1 MKEEFYLTKK
11 KDEITIRSSAAE
23 YLTYVASVGD
33 QADSIEMRYEDEN
46 IWLTQKMMATLYDVD
61 VRTIN
66 YHIKKIFSDSELQE
80 NSVIQ
85 KFRITAADG
94 KAYNTNHYSLEMII
108 AVGFKVNSERAVQFR
123 KWVNQIAKDYTI
135 KGWVMDDERLKRGTY
150 LTEKYFDEQLE
161 RIREIR
167 ASERKFYQKIT
178 DLYATAIDYDKNSAT
193 TRRFYATVQN
203 KMHYAVHGHTAAELI
218 VERAD
223 HTREHMG
230 LTTWADAPEGKIKK
244 SDVTVAKNYLS
255 QDEMKQL
262 NRMVTAYLDFA
273 ENMTLRHIPLTMQDW
288 EKRLNSFIEMFD
300 FPFPTSLV
308 DENGFFRG
316 QIILTLVNKSL
327 VDEKQAGEY
336 CQSNIDV
343 FFGTYETEKERDVT
357 KPTIK
362 NPRGVDDNQNLLSD
376 SLYSASAKGIHPING
391 FERECTLVKYGKKF
405 HPVKKYAIDLADMTP
420 SNRDKWLPSTRKWY
434 LKIEGLYRDFIEKEA
449 VKKDFQLSQEYCMI
463 LTIRDPEHTAP
474 VYDEVTQQLTNR
486 NFIHHDV
493 RVRNVVHVTNE

>member
-1 MKEEFYLTKK
+1 MKKK
-11 KDEITIRSSAAE
+11 KDEVTIRSSAAE

-33 QADSIEMRYEDEN
+33 QQDSVEMRYEDEN
-46 IWLTQKMMATLYDVD
+46 IWLTQKMMTTLYDVD

-66 YHIKKIFSDSELQE
+66 EHIKKIYLDSELDE
-80 NSVIQ
+80 DTTIR
-85 KFRITAADG
+85 KFRIVQTEGSRQVARDI
-94 KAYNTNHYSLEMII
+94 KHYNLQMII

-223 HTREHMG
+223 HTKEHMG

-300 FPFPTSLV
+300 Y
-308 DENGFFRG
+308 G
-316 QIILTLVNKSL
+316 ILQ
-327 VDEKQAGEY
+327 DAGKVSAE
-336 CQSNIDV
+336 IAKLHA
-343 FFGTYETEKERDVT
+343 ETEFEKYRVIQD
-357 KPTIK
+357 
-362 NPRGVDDNQNLLSD
+362 RLFMSD
-376 SLYSASAKGIHPING
+376 FDKYMLELEENAK
-391 FERECTLVKYGKKF
+391 K
-405 HPVKKYAIDLADMTP
+405 
-420 SNRDKWLPSTRKWY
+420 
-434 LKIEGLYRDFIEKEA
+434 
-449 VKKDFQLSQEYCMI
+449 
-463 LTIRDPEHTAP
+463 
-474 VYDEVTQQLTNR
+474 
-486 NFIHHDV
+486 
-493 RVRNVVHVTNE
+493 

>member
-1 MKEEFYLTKK
+1 MVKK

-33 QADSIEMRYEDEN
+33 QQDSIEMRYEDEN
-46 IWLTQKMMATLYDVD
+46 IWLTQKMMATLYDVGLP
-61 VRTIN
+61 TIN
-66 YHIKKIFSDSELQE
+66 EHIKKIYADSELE
-80 NSVIQ
+80 EAATIRN
-85 KFRITAADG
+85 FRIVQTEGSRQVTRDT
-94 KAYNTNHYSLEMII
+94 KHYNLQMII

-223 HTREHMG
+223 HTKEHMG
-230 LTTWADAPEGKIKK
+230 LTTWADAPEGKIRK

-300 FPFPTSLV
+300 Y
-308 DENGFFRG
+308 G
-316 QIILTLVNKSL
+316 ILQDAGKVSAEI
-327 VDEKQAGEY
+327 EKLHA
-336 CQSNIDV
+336 
-343 FFGTYETEKERDVT
+343 ETEFEKYRVIQD
-357 KPTIK
+357 
-362 NPRGVDDNQNLLSD
+362 RLFMSD
-376 SLYSASAKGIHPING
+376 FDKYILELEESAK
-391 FERECTLVKYGKKF
+391 K
-405 HPVKKYAIDLADMTP
+405 
-420 SNRDKWLPSTRKWY
+420 
-434 LKIEGLYRDFIEKEA
+434 
-449 VKKDFQLSQEYCMI
+449 
-463 LTIRDPEHTAP
+463 
-474 VYDEVTQQLTNR
+474 
-486 NFIHHDV
+486 
-493 RVRNVVHVTNE
+493 

>member
-1 MKEEFYLTKK
+1 MAKK

-33 QADSIEMRYEDEN
+33 QQDSIEMRYEDEN

-66 YHIKKIFSDSELQE
+66 EHIKKIYSDSELE
-80 NSVIQ
+80 EDSTIRN
-85 KFRITAADG
+85 FRIVQTEGSRQVTRD
-94 KAYNTNHYSLEMII
+94 TMHYSLQMII

-223 HTREHMG
+223 HTKEHMG

-244 SDVTVAKNYLS
+244 SDVNPAHVNINKVLSELDMDIFKLKN
-255 QDEMKQL
+255 Q
-262 NRMVTAYLDFA
+262 F
-273 ENMTLRHIPLTMQDW
+273 
-288 EKRLNSFIEMFD
+288 FIDAATYYIEH
-300 FPFPTSLV
+300 
-308 DENGFFRG
+308 
-316 QIILTLVNKSL
+316 
-327 VDEKQAGEY
+327 
-336 CQSNIDV
+336 
-343 FFGTYETEKERDVT
+343 FGREALIEPKERKEPQFISTEEMAVIEERIRQEAREEARQEANKEVMSMVGSMLAAMQANKDAISIIQQQADT
-357 KPTIK
+357 
-362 NPRGVDDNQNLLSD
+362 DDNAD
-376 SLYSASAKGIHPING
+376 SEDDFYDDVIAQSALNW
-391 FERECTLVKYGKKF
+391 
-405 HPVKKYAIDLADMTP
+405 M
-420 SNRDKWLPSTRKWY
+420 
-434 LKIEGLYRDFIEKEA
+434 EK
-449 VKKDFQLSQEYCMI
+449 D
-463 LTIRDPEHTAP
+463 
-474 VYDEVTQQLTNR
+474 
-486 NFIHHDV
+486 
-493 RVRNVVHVTNE
+493 

>member
-1 MKEEFYLTKK
+1 MKKK
-11 KDEITIRSSAAE
+11 KDEITIRSSEAE

-33 QADSIEMRYEDEN
+33 QQDSVEMRYEDEN
-46 IWLTQKMMATLYDVD
+46 IWLTQRMMATLYDVGLP
-61 VRTIN
+61 TIN
-66 YHIKKIFSDSELQE
+66 EHIKKIYADSELE
-80 NSVIQ
+80 ETATIRN
-85 KFRITAADG
+85 FRIVQTEGSRQVTRDT
-94 KAYNTNHYSLEMII
+94 KHYNLQMII

-223 HTREHMG
+223 HTKEHMG
-230 LTTWADAPEGKIKK
+230 LTTWADAPDGKIKK

-273 ENMTLRHIPLTMQDW
+273 ENMTLRHIPFTMQDW

-300 FPFPTSLV
+300 Y
-308 DENGFFRG
+308 G
-316 QIILTLVNKSL
+316 ILQ
-327 VDEKQAGEY
+327 DAGKVSAE
-336 CQSNIDV
+336 IAKLHA
-343 FFGTYETEKERDVT
+343 ETEFEKYRVIQD
-357 KPTIK
+357 
-362 NPRGVDDNQNLLSD
+362 RLFMSD
-376 SLYSASAKGIHPING
+376 FDRYMLELEES
-391 FERECTLVKYGKKF
+391 EKK
-405 HPVKKYAIDLADMTP
+405 
-420 SNRDKWLPSTRKWY
+420 
-434 LKIEGLYRDFIEKEA
+434 
-449 VKKDFQLSQEYCMI
+449 
-463 LTIRDPEHTAP
+463 
-474 VYDEVTQQLTNR
+474 
-486 NFIHHDV
+486 
-493 RVRNVVHVTNE
+493 

>member
-1 MKEEFYLTKK
+1 MKKK

-33 QADSIEMRYEDEN
+33 QQDSIEMRYEDEN

-66 YHIKKIFSDSELQE
+66 EHIKKIYSDSELE
-80 NSVIQ
+80 EDSTIRN
-85 KFRITAADG
+85 FRIVQTEGSRQVTRDT
-94 KAYNTNHYSLEMII
+94 KHYSLQMII

-223 HTREHMG
+223 HTKEHMG

-300 FPFPTSLV
+300 Y
-308 DENGFFRG
+308 G
-316 QIILTLVNKSL
+316 ILQ
-327 VDEKQAGEY
+327 DAGKVSAE
-336 CQSNIDV
+336 IAKLHA
-343 FFGTYETEKERDVT
+343 ETEFEKYRVIQD
-357 KPTIK
+357 
-362 NPRGVDDNQNLLSD
+362 RLFMSD
-376 SLYSASAKGIHPING
+376 FDKFMLELEESAK
-391 FERECTLVKYGKKF
+391 K
-405 HPVKKYAIDLADMTP
+405 
-420 SNRDKWLPSTRKWY
+420 
-434 LKIEGLYRDFIEKEA
+434 
-449 VKKDFQLSQEYCMI
+449 
-463 LTIRDPEHTAP
+463 
-474 VYDEVTQQLTNR
+474 
-486 NFIHHDV
+486 
-493 RVRNVVHVTNE
+493 